1 MTTNRTS
8 RSYGKI
14 VALVLASSFLSA
26 VGFVLYVPTPRTTHN
41 SRCTSFGERRHPYR
55 LRAKGARPLSLVR
68 ASDITG
74 SDVLVDTDESLR
86 PSWEA
91 DLTRDDLM
99 ALLDT
104 AQAAAR
110 AAGQVIVSHLGCC
123 SQSSASSQEECEI
136 KYSIKD
142 IVTQYDQQAQHV
154 VKDIVLSEFPTH
166 RFLGEEDVGAGG
178 AASQAALEIALRDDS
193 SISSND
199 ANSASRSPFLWI
211 CDPIDVRALQ
221 MRCADLT

>member
-8 RSYGKI
+8 LSYGNLA
-14 VALVLASSFLSA
+14 ALVLASAFPSA
-26 VGFVLYVPTPRTTHN
+26 VGFVLHVPTPRTTHN
-41 SRCTSFGERRHPYR
+41 CQSTSFGEPRHPYR
-55 LRAKGARPLSLVR
+55 LRGKGARSLSLVR
-68 ASDITG
+68 ASDSTG
-74 SDVLVDTDESLR
+74 SDVLVDTNESLR

-91 DLTRDDLM
+91 DLTRDNLE

-110 AAGQVIVSHLGCC
+110 AAGRVIVSHLGCC

-154 VKDIVLSEFPTH
+154 VKGVVLSKFPTH

-178 AASQAALEIALRDDS
+178 AASQAALEIALRCES
-193 SISSND
+193 SNSND

-211 CDPIDVRALQ
+211 CDPIDVRA
-221 MRCADLT
+221 